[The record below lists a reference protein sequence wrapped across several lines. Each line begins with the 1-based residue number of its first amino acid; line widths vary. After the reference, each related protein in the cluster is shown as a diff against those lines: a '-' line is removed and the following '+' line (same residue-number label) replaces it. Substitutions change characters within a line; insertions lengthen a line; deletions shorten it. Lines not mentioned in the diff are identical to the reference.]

1 MNASEL
7 FLAADV
13 GGTHT
18 RLSLYECEAD
28 LFNPAW
34 HKSYKISGPESFIS
48 TLSHFF
54 DDIDQKPQIV
64 CRAVISVAGP
74 VSKGMARMTNQD
86 RVIKISEIQNYL
98 ECSDVNLVNDL
109 EAWAHS
115 LPHLRKEDLHVLNQG
130 VDDPEGIKACIAPG
144 TGLGESVLIRHRP
157 KTLPL

>member
-54 DDIDQKPQIV
+54 DDIDQKPQLS
-64 CRAVISVAGP
+64 AVRSSALP
-74 VSKGMARMTNQD
+74 VRSAK
-86 RVIKISEIQNYL
+86 
-98 ECSDVNLVNDL
+98 
-109 EAWAHS
+109 AW
-115 LPHLRKEDLHVLNQG
+115 
-130 VDDPEGIKACIAPG
+130 PE
-144 TGLGESVLIRHRP
+144 
-157 KTLPL
+157 